1 MTNPAYDVIRA
12 LTGRTLATAE
22 SCTGGGIGAALT
34 AVPGAS
40 AVFKGGIISYCN
52 EIKHRLLGV
61 EEALLEQYG
70 AVSAPVAEAM
80 ALGAR
85 AALGADMAV
94 SVTGLAGP
102 GGDEFGNPVGTVF
115 LGWTDGENTR
125 VKRCL
130 FSGSREEIRRQAVE
144 AALTMILENMEP
156 KREVS
161 Q

>member
-1 MTNPAYDVIRA
+1 M
-12 LTGRTLATAE
+12 
-22 SCTGGGIGAALT
+22 
-34 AVPGAS
+34 
-40 AVFKGGIISYCN
+40 FKGGVISYCN

-61 EEALLEQYG
+61 EEALLEKYG

-85 AALGADMAV
+85 AALGTDMAV

-125 VKRCL
+125 VKHCL

-144 AALTMILENMEP
+144 AALTMILENMNP